1 MRESRCVDC
10 GQIFIG
16 PGLTSGIHHGNAC
29 GCVERQKAKHAERAR
44 RNAALRLRGVQL
56 VLALLA
62 FVFTSYLFL

>member
-16 PGLTSGIHHGNAC
+16 P